1 VACYYDNHFG
11 GKQIMQLRKTHFLM
25 VLVSV
30 MVAML
35 LAACVGAA
43 PIGGGGNTTTGGGG
57 GDPAAGAR
65 SFFEAV
71 FTGAGDLDPLLC
83 TANAAAAAQ
92 IREGMETLKTMLA
105 AGDAEV
111 DVSGLTYTTSN
122 QTADTATVTVA
133 GQIKF
138 SVAGV
143 EQTQDFPEAPVQ
155 MRNEGGSWKV
165 CG

>member
-1 VACYYDNHFG
+1 
-11 GKQIMQLRKTHFLM
+11 MQLRRTHFLM
-25 VLVSV
+25 TLVSV
-30 MVAML
+30 LGALL
-35 LAACVGAA
+35 LAACGGTA
-43 PIGGGGNTTTGGGG
+43 PSGGGGNTTTGGG

-71 FTGAGDLDPLLC
+71 FTGTGEIDPLLC

-92 IREGMETLKTMLA
+92 IREGMNTMKTMLA
-105 AGDAEV
+105 AGDAAV
-111 DVSGLTYTTSN
+111 DISGLTYTTSN

-138 SVAGV
+138 SIAGT
-143 EQTQDFPEAPVQ
+143 EQTQDFPDAPVQ
-155 MRNEGGSWKV
+155 MRNEGGTWKV